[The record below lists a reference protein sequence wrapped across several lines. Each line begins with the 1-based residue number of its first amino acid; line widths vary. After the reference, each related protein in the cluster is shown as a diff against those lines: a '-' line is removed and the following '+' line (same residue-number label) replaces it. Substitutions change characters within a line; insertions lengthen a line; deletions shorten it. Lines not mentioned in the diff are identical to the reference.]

1 MSAIIEDVQKQ
12 DPGSGLVHLY
22 EIELTSSTSIYF
34 HTGLE
39 ADLTTVQFRDKTTTS
54 TIRTYSALPIQ
65 MQGFKRATTGAL
77 PRPKMTIA
85 NVLTT
90 FGDALGTLTNDDLLG
105 NKMTRRST
113 LIKYLYGQA
122 SDQNPPIEFPSEI
135 WYIDR
140 IHTETAASIT
150 FELAASHDL
159 IGITL
164 PGRHGMANACSW
176 IYKGS
181 SYDKDEVDRVG
192 GCTVDVQGRLFLNNA
207 TYKNWVNVDDERVV
221 VSTTTFTAYAGISS
235 VTTLTLNGYYSTSKT
250 DAIRYNIDGSQ
261 TGSQTVTEYWQCKKA
276 VTKATAGTPSDGSAY
291 FNRIRIYT
299 TWADS
304 TTYYGYTDDKLNP
317 YVQYTADSLT
327 KLWKTKHTNLDKT
340 PGETIYWELGD
351 ACSKT
356 LTGCAMRYNSEPIVG
371 TGAGAVFSLLNEYT
385 VALASGTLDTG
396 TYTAVAHSATSG
408 SGSGMTLTIGIA
420 SGATDSWTIVNSG
433 TGYIVGDT
441 VTYTNQNSQTN
452 SLVLTIWVVTSSSTM
467 TAEAVDRWSL
477 PFGGFPGARRYS

>member
-1 MSAIIEDVQKQ
+1 MSAIIEDAQKQ

-65 MQGFKRATTGAL
+65 MQGFKRSTTGAL

-105 NKMTRRST
+105 NKMIRRST

-150 FELAASHDL
+150 FELAAAFDL
-159 IGITL
+159 VGVTL

-176 IYKGS
+176 IYKGA
-181 SYDKDEVDRVG
+181 SYDKDEADRAG
-192 GCTVDVQGRLFLNNA
+192 GCTVDVQGRLFLDGT

-221 VSTTTFTAYAGISS
+221 VSTTTFTAYSGVSS
-235 VTTLTLNGYYSTSKT
+235 GTTLTLNGYYSTSKT

-261 TGSQTVTEYWQCKKA
+261 TGSRTVTEYWQLKKA
-276 VTKATAGTPSDGSAY
+276 ATKATAGTPSDSNTY

-304 TTYYGYTDDKLNP
+304 TTYYNYTDDKLNP

-340 PGETIYWELGD
+340 PGETTYWELGD

-356 LTGCAMRYNSEPIVG
+356 LTGCAMRYNSDPI
-371 TGAGAVFSLLNEYT
+371 T
-385 VALASGTLDTG
+385 SGT
-396 TYTAVAHSATSG
+396 A
-408 SGSGMTLTIGIA
+408 
-420 SGATDSWTIVNSG
+420 
-433 TGYIVGDT
+433 
-441 VTYTNQNSQTN
+441 
-452 SLVLTIWVVTSSSTM
+452 SSTM
-467 TAEAVDRWSL
+467 KAEAIDRWSL